1 MSFPTQRMDPESVA
15 AALEAMRDDD
25 VDWRHGRAWSLVYSA
40 GPEHDAVIADAHRRY
55 ASENGLSPTAF
66 PSLARMEREV
76 VHALLDLLGGDP
88 ERSGGTMASGGTESI
103 ILAVKAHRDA
113 SGVDRPSM
121 VVPSTAHPAFAKA
134 GHLLGVET
142 VIVPVE
148 SDLMADVDAMAEA
161 INARTILLAASAPC
175 FPYGLV
181 DPIPALGVV
190 ALERGIGL
198 HIDAC
203 LGGVMLPV
211 LASLGH
217 DVPPFDLSVPGVT
230 SLTADLH
237 KYGYGPKGSSTIL
250 YADRRLRRAQLTA
263 HIGWPGG
270 ALASPTLLGTR
281 PGGATAGAWAAIH
294 HLGLEGY
301 QELFR
306 TVAATAGALRQGIE
320 AIGDLAVVGDPPGPV
335 FAFGSATRD
344 IFAVAD
350 AMEARGWRMD
360 RQVDPDCLHLIVNPV
375 HTNVVEPFLADL
387 AASYHAAPPRP
398 ERRGEAVVYGVTAHV
413 VDDGDLVG
421 SLLDSVEARYDL
433 RAASMGEAR

>member
-1 MSFPTQRMDPESVA
+1 MDPESVA

-40 GPEHDAVIADAHRRY
+40 GPQHDAVLADAHRRY

-66 PSLARMEREV
+66 PSLARMERDV

-88 ERSGGTMASGGTESI
+88 ERSGGTMTSGGTESI

-113 SGVDRPSM
+113 ADVNRPSM
-121 VVPSTAHPAFAKA
+121 VIPSTAHPAFAKA

-142 VIVPVE
+142 VIVPVGR
-148 SDLMADVDAMAEA
+148 DLKADVDAMAEA
-161 INARTILLAASAPC
+161 INPRTILLAASAPC

-181 DPIPALGVV
+181 DPIPALG
-190 ALERGIGL
+190 ALAQERGIGL

-217 DVPPFDLSVPGVT
+217 DVPSFDLSVPGVT
-230 SLTADLH
+230 SLSADLH

-250 YADRRLRRAQLTA
+250 YADRRLRRAQMTA
-263 HIGWPGG
+263 QVGWPGG

-281 PGGATAGAWAAIH
+281 PGGAIAGAWAAIH

-301 QELFR
+301 QELFA
-306 TVAATAGALRQGIE
+306 TVAATADALREGIE
-320 AIGDLAVVGDPPGPV
+320 AVGDLAVIGDPSGPV
-335 FAFGSATRD
+335 FAFGSATLD

-360 RQVDPDCLHLIVNPV
+360 RQADPDCLHLIVNPV
-375 HTNVVEPFLADL
+375 HANVVEPFLSDL
-387 AASYHAAPPRP
+387 AASYRTAPPRP
-398 ERRGEAVVYGVTAHV
+398 ERRDETVVYGVTAHV
-413 VDDGDLVG
+413 VDAGDLIG

-433 RAASMGEAR
+433 RDPSMEEAR